1 MPSIFRLFQTNFD
14 FLNRLS
20 HVSLISNLTDIH
32 PVGGALVRVDGGTDT
47 RMDMAKVIGAFGHY
61 ANGSEKDEDGE

>member
-1 MPSIFRLFQTNFD
+1 M
-14 FLNRLS
+14 
-20 HVSLISNLTDIH
+20 SLISNLTDIH